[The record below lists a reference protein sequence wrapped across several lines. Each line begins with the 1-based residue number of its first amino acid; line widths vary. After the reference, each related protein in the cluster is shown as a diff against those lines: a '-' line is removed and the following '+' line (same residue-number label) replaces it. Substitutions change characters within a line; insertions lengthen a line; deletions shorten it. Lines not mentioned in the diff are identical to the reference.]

1 MYMAH
6 FIGTNKTRHRTLSRR
21 RQDRTGQDRTG
32 QDRTGQDRTGQD
44 RTGQGKARQDKARQG
59 KARKEETITTRFI
72 IYKVH
77 YIVMLIIRKVSIT
90 WCDLRN

>member
-1 MYMAH
+1 MGILKGMNFGMNRQNIFDRACIEFYH
-6 FIGTNKTRHRTLSRR
+6 IKTRQDKT
-21 RQDRTGQDRTG
+21 RQDKTR
-32 QDRTGQDRTGQD
+32 
-44 RTGQGKARQDKARQG
+44 QGKARQG
-59 KARKEETITTRFI
+59 KARQGKARQGKKRKEKTITTRFI